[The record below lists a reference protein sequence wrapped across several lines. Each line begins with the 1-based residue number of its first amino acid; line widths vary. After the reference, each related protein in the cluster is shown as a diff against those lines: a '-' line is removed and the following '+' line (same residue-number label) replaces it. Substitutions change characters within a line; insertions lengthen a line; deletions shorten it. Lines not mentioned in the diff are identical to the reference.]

1 MGFEVIPKKSK
12 IPDFDRQTIKLQH
25 IAYFDAPYHEYEGE
39 EITEDVIAELLRK
52 IPAGLNIYLSL
63 VPSGEES
70 WLEINCNG
78 EWLALFYWSQDGQD
92 NYFSHNPA
100 FADTL
105 DRIMEGD
112 LSDKDMLSPLISGGQ
127 SPVPKVE
134 AITDIESGVKAVE
147 YFIRTGEFYPGID
160 WMHEF

>member
-1 MGFEVIPKKSK
+1 MGFEAIP
-12 IPDFDRQTIKLQH
+12 
-25 IAYFDAPYHEYEGE
+25 
-39 EITEDVIAELLRK
+39 K

-92 NYFSHNPA
+92 NYFSYNSA

-105 DRIMEGD
+105 DRIIEED
-112 LSDKDMLSPLISGGQ
+112 FSDKDMLSPLVSGGQ
-127 SPVPKVE
+127 SPVPRVQT
-134 AITDIESGVKAVE
+134 ITDIESGVKAAE
-147 YFIRTGEFYPGID
+147 YFIRTGEFYPGIV
-160 WMHEF
+160 WMQEFVF